1 MNIRE
6 TKEEKAII
14 IDFLPHGYPLETRRI
29 PIAQAIGTSFFT
41 LLELVPRKGV
51 KLELK
56 EEVYIGPSKRE
67 KIYFIR
73 GRLPREKLT
82 ETAKLQIKDFVEKVV
97 GEQEKKFVDF
107 FNNAQAVNTRLH
119 QLELLPGFGKKYTKD
134 ILEEREK
141 KPFSSFEDIKK
152 RLKNLPDPKKVVEK
166 RLMEELTE
174 EVRYKLF
181 VA

>member
-1 MNIRE
+1 M
-6 TKEEKAII
+6 KEEKAII
-14 IDFLPHGYPLETRRI
+14 IDFLPHGYPLETKRV
-29 PIAQAIGTSFFT
+29 PIAQAVGTTYFT

-51 KLELK
+51 TLELK
-56 EEVYIGPSKRE
+56 EEVYIGPSRRN

-73 GRLPREKLT
+73 GRLLKSKLT
-82 ETAKLQIKDFVEKVV
+82 ETAKLQLKEFVEKVIK
-97 GEQEKKFVDF
+97 EQEKRFVDF

-119 QLELLPGFGKKYTKD
+119 QLELLPGLGKKYTKD

-141 KPFSSFEDIKK
+141 EPFSSFEDIKK
-152 RLKNLPDPKKVVEK
+152 RLKNMPDPKKIIEK
-166 RLMEELTE
+166 RLLEELTQ